1 MQKKFIILALIVL
14 IIVAGGVLVWSKK
27 MNQEVSE
34 KSLKEEVKIV
44 ENTDT
49 NNVDTSDWKTYRNEE
64 FGFEVRYPS
73 IWEMDIQ
80 SSTGSFLPTDGQ
92 LPKRDI
98 LNNKN
103 YSIGFSFGTR
113 ESKAGGYITGITV
126 ESSKFNSV
134 NNIIQKDYSW
144 EEQSQVILNGQPMY
158 LLCWKTGCKHG
169 ETGIDKRL
177 IFEKNDLIWQIF
189 GSVSDRSTSSKE
201 DVKIVESFFNFFK
214 ITE

>member
-1 MQKKFIILALIVL
+1 M
-14 IIVAGGVLVWSKK
+14 
-27 MNQEVSE
+27 
-34 KSLKEEVKIV
+34 V

-92 LPKRDI
+92 LSKRDI

-158 LLCWKTGCKHG
+158 LLCLKAGCKHG
-169 ETGIDKRL
+169 ETGIDKRF

-201 DVKIVESFFNFFK
+201 DVQIVESFFNSFK